1 MPRKRH
7 TASMQIERI
16 EAIPLR
22 MPLPR
27 PLKAATALITHRCTV
42 LTRIYTKDGVVGEC
56 FSNNENQGQGEILR
70 LIGEEIAPRIVGKS
84 AFAVEACWQA
94 MQPITRDIL
103 RDRRLAVRAI
113 ACVDAA
119 LWDTVGKALHVP
131 LHRMWGGFRDDIPVM
146 AMGGYYRSEDDLGA
160 VAREME
166 ALRRQGF
173 GGCKVKVGALTP
185 EADAERLRAARDG
198 AGPGFHLMP
207 DPNQGWSYDEA
218 LRFARLVEP
227 LDIRWLEEPCYWSND
242 RCDLARLRRT
252 VAIPICAGQSEIA
265 KAGCREL
272 MVAGAIDFCNFDP
285 SWGGGPT
292 EWRKVAA
299 LADCFGVGVLSHL
312 EPQVGGMLAASV
324 PNGVCVEVMQPD
336 RDPLYHALIENRP
349 PIKDGLMRLPDLPG
363 WGLVLDKKVE
373 AKLRAA

>member
-1 MPRKRH
+1 
-7 TASMQIERI
+7 MQIERI

-27 PLKAATALITHRCTV
+27 PLKAATALITQRCTV
-42 LTRIYTKDGVVGEC
+42 LTRVFTRDGVVGEC
-56 FSNNENQGQGEILR
+56 FSNNEDAGQGEILR
-70 LIGEEIAPRIVGKS
+70 LIREEIAPRIVGKS

-94 MQPITRDIL
+94 MQPVTRDIL

-119 LWDTVGKALHVP
+119 LWDTVGKALRVP
-131 LHRMWGGFRDDIPVM
+131 LHRLWGGCRNDIPVI

-160 VAREME
+160 IAREME
-166 ALRRQGF
+166 ALRKQGF
-173 GGCKVKVGALTP
+173 GGCKVKVGGLAP
-185 EADAERLRAARDG
+185 EADAERVRAARDG
-198 AGPGFHLMP
+198 AGAGFHLMP

-227 LDIRWLEEPCYWSND
+227 LDIRWLEEPCHWSND
-242 RCDLARLRRT
+242 RLDLARLRRT

-265 KAGCREL
+265 KAGCRDL
-272 MVAGAIDFCNFDP
+272 MIAGAIDVCNFDP

-299 LADCFGVGVLSHL
+299 LAESFGVGVLSHL

-336 RDPLYHALIENRP
+336 RDPLYQALIENRP
-349 PIKDGLMRLPDLPG
+349 AIKDGLMQLPDLPG
-363 WGLVLDKKVE
+363 WGLVLDKTVE
-373 AKLRAA
+373 AQLRSA